1 MNRTKKK
8 ALNVLKKWVEVMNK
22 DLAEV
27 LDKPIKVEDFV
38 AGWVLEDDSAPLR
51 INNESEYGEL
61 LYNYYSEDYERYE
74 FGVDVDFVELLAKK
88 GLRPSNVNA
97 AEFEVY
103 AN

>member
-1 MNRTKKK
+1 
-8 ALNVLKKWVEVMNK
+8 MNK

-27 LDKPIKVEDFV
+27 LEAPIKVEDLV
-38 AGWVLEDDSAPLR
+38 ADWVLYDDSVPLR
-51 INNESEYGEL
+51 INNESDYGEL

-74 FGVDVDFVELLAKK
+74 FGVNADFVAMLEEE
-88 GLRPSNVNA
+88 GLYSSNVNS